1 MPEAVDFGEEERQQV
16 LRAYRE
22 DELRWKPWLISEEEL
37 PPAAPPRTGRPSS
50 LPRSDYSSPASFL
63 ARMWSED
70 EEPVITENQVPS
82 ASTSRRKRRS
92 RRRRSSLRHVSP
104 STERHEEAV
113 ESSLTAACIHFLLSI
128 PLRLIPALLYKT
140 CEWLPGGMYHCERGD
155 TEQSSFGVFRQ
166 QHGGGPVR
174 RPRGGRTR
182 HRQLTFKVSVL
193 RNPTLT
199 HYRSHRD
206 ATPATRVVVPVNL
219 NAAEFRQALRD
230 NIADIPLQFDLC
242 KVNGQRLILP
252 LEEETPQ
259 EIRARNLL
267 GRSNLYIRPKI
278 TEANEDS
285 TGGEVVQSEMA
296 ILFMVETQNSLG
308 IFEGKPG
315 SLLFS
320 YSQQL
325 LSSNKFYT
333 AGKLI
338 AWSIAHNGPGPRCIN
353 RHLFCMMCGQK
364 TSLDDFDVEVFM
376 DEDIKQNIEK
386 VSSCST
392 PEDLADLKSHLGD
405 WIAGWGIP
413 DIYTATLL
421 DVKRIRGEIVSHFA
435 FHRVASMIQQFVAGM
450 DSCGRFWQMVKRCW
464 KQFLPV
470 FTNAGNKLTRNSFQ
484 DLFTIGWSP
493 AGSNRREEE
502 EATIF
507 QWEWWLMA
515 IQGEVFER
523 KPPTTNIFGRLF
535 LLSSPQPQLRLVLR
549 LLRRHASHVLDI
561 IAGMAATVFLAAA
574 HQTCSGATAVFLA
587 AAHQNRLVSTAAA
600 VHRTGSVVAAAFLA
614 AAHLNCLVSA
624 TWPPTGTVSFSQ
636 PFSCPA
642 SPCPFTHSL

>member
-1 MPEAVDFGEEERQQV
+1 MSERSAAFRRRVNDIRDRMNAQFNR
-16 LRAYRE
+16 LLNE
-22 DELRWKPWLISEEEL
+22 DDSEEG
-37 PPAAPPRTGRPSS
+37 TS
-50 LPRSDYSSPASFL
+50 LL
-63 ARMWSED
+63 
-70 EEPVITENQVPS
+70 Q
-82 ASTSRRKRRS
+82 
-92 RRRRSSLRHVSP
+92 
-104 STERHEEAV
+104 
-113 ESSLTAACIHFLLSI
+113 
-128 PLRLIPALLYKT
+128 
-140 CEWLPGGMYHCERGD
+140 
-155 TEQSSFGVFRQ
+155 SFGVFRQ

-174 RPRGGRTR
+174 RRRGGRTT

-259 EIRARNLL
+259 GIRARNLL

-278 TEANEDS
+278 TEANDNS

-296 ILFMVETQNSLG
+296 IVLHDTETPDHGRHNVQEPEVIREEFYIDSTESEVSDLDEAVLASPEQNDSHVLLLMVETQNSLG

-315 SLLFS
+315 SLLFC

-353 RHLFCMMCGQK
+353 RHLFCLMCGQK

-386 VSSCST
+386 VSNCST

-405 WIAGWGIP
+405 WIAGCGIP

-421 DVKRIRGEIVSHFA
+421 DVMRIRGEIVSHFA

-450 DSCGRFWQMVKRCW
+450 DSCGQFWQMVKRCW

-515 IQGEVFER
+515 IQEHEVDHTFEELLVFITGADLL
-523 KPPTTNIFGRLF
+523 PPLGFPQSCNIDFYDQEPGMRRIPYASTNVPRNTTTVFNKHCPVP
-535 LLSSPQPQLRLVLR
+535 LLSSHCCLSSCP
-549 LLRRHASHVLDI
+549 
-561 IAGMAATVFLAAA
+561 AAA
-574 HQTCSGATAVFLA
+574 AGSRAAYSQREYRAVSGYCHCDREGEMV
-587 AAHQNRLVSTAAA
+587 
-600 VHRTGSVVAAAFLA
+600 
-614 AAHLNCLVSA
+614 CK
-624 TWPPTGTVSFSQ
+624 VSFSGDIT
-636 PFSCPA
+636 PVS
-642 SPCPFTHSL
+642 SLTGDVGSVCR